1 MATKITVGKKDRIV
15 LPKSLLEK
23 LDVKP
28 GDTLLAESE
37 YDCITLRPARQKAL
51 LKKELGIWVY
61 QGEPSSASIPD
72 LNDAEHKKRLWELS
86 GSGAYGRRRL

>member
-51 LKKELGIWVY
+51 LKKN
-61 QGEPSSASIPD
+61 SASGCTKGNPPVPPS
-72 LNDAEHKKRLWELS
+72 RT
-86 GSGAYGRRRL
+86 